1 MSGEGLSMVTPYS
14 GLFTKGV
21 DMRLVDPCRQ
31 GRRALLAIAISL
43 LTVGGAG
50 AEAAAPI
57 LPKAMVA
64 AANPEAVEAGL
75 AILRR
80 GGSALDAAV
89 AVQATLGLVE
99 PQSSGVGGGAFLSWY
114 DPKSRKVTAYDGRE
128 FAPAGATRDMFLKAD
143 GKPLSYGEAVL
154 SGRSAGAPGAVAMLY
169 LAHKDHGRL
178 AWSSLFAG
186 SEQLAESGFLIGPRL
201 VRWLNY
207 PLPQNT
213 APDVIAYFKRPDG
226 AALKAG
232 DRLKNPAYAQT
243 LRRIAAEGPNALLK
257 GGIAADIVA
266 RLARPPLPGTM
277 TLADLA
283 AYAPIREPALC
294 RPYRVWT
301 ICAPPAPSGGPA
313 TLEGL
318 GLLENTDIASRG
330 PTDPVAWS
338 ELAQAERLMY
348 ADDLRYIGDPA
359 FVTAPIDGL
368 LDRHYLADRAKSI
381 GDRAGPAPEPGHPA
395 GAPVRGPDA
404 TKEPGGTSSFVVVD
418 RWGGVVAMTT
428 TIESVFGDG
437 RMVDGFFLNN
447 QLTDFSFSP
456 LDKDGA
462 PAANAVGP
470 RKRPRSS
477 MSPVIILDKD
487 GRFVAAMG
495 SPGGL
500 AIPAYVLKGVVGSL
514 DWKLPL
520 TEVLALPNL
529 IAMGDRYIS
538 EPKRY
543 APGVVD
549 GLAARGIVLQ
559 SGFGAEDSGLHAVIA
574 RPGGLEGG
582 ADPRR
587 EGVARGCCE
596 PSPRQGSIGSPA
608 QRSGRRRGLH
618 NVTAPPGRRT

>member
-1 MSGEGLSMVTPYS
+1 
-14 GLFTKGV
+14 
-21 DMRLVDPCRQ
+21 MRLVTPLGLAVRSLL
-31 GRRALLAIAISL
+31 GLAAGLLAFGA
-43 LTVGGAG
+43 AG
-50 AEAAAPI
+50 AAPAPV

-75 AILRR
+75 AVLRR

-89 AVQATLGLVE
+89 AIQATLGLVE

-114 DPKSRKVTAYDGRE
+114 DPKTRKVTAYDGRE
-128 FAPAGATRDMFLKAD
+128 FAPAGASRDMFLKPD
-143 GKPLSYGEAVL
+143 GTPMSYAEAL
-154 SGRSAGAPGAVAMLY
+154 MSGRSAGTPGAIAMLY
-169 LAHKDHGRL
+169 MAHKDHGRL
-178 AWSSLFAG
+178 PWSALFDD
-186 SEQLAESGFLIGPRL
+186 SVKLAETGFLVGPRL
-201 VRWLNY
+201 VRWLAY
-207 PLPQNT
+207 PLPQK
-213 APDVIAYFKRPDG
+213 ASADVIGYFKEPDG
-226 AALKAG
+226 SALKAG
-232 DRLKNPAYAQT
+232 DRLKNPAYAET
-243 LRRIAAEGPNALLK
+243 LRLIAAKGPDALLK
-257 GGIAADIVA
+257 GRIAADIVA
-266 RLARPPLPGTM
+266 RLAREPLPGSM

-301 ICAPPAPSGGPA
+301 VCAPPAPSGGPA

-318 GLLENTDIASRG
+318 GLLENTDIATRG
-330 PTDPVAWS
+330 PTDPVAWF

-359 FVTAPIDGL
+359 FVKAPVDGL
-368 LDRHYLADRAKSI
+368 LDRGYLADRARLI
-381 GDRAGPAPEPGHPA
+381 GDTAGPAPAPGHPA

-404 TKEPGGTSSFVVVD
+404 TQEPGGTSSFVVVD
-418 RWGGVVAMTT
+418 RWGAVVAMTT
-428 TIESVFGDG
+428 TVESVFGDA

-456 LDKDGA
+456 FDKDGT
-462 PAANAVGP
+462 PAANAPAP

-477 MSPVIILDKD
+477 MSPIIILDKD

-495 SPGGL
+495 SPGGTS
-500 AIPAYVLKGVVGSL
+500 IPAYVLKGVVGAL

-520 TEVLALPNL
+520 PETLALPNL
-529 IAMGDRYIS
+529 IANGDRYIG
-538 EPKRY
+538 ETKRFPP
-543 APGVVD
+543 AVLA

-559 SGFGAEDSGLHAVIA
+559 AGFGAEDSGLHAVIA

-596 PSPRQGSIGSPA
+596 P
-608 QRSGRRRGLH
+608 
-618 NVTAPPGRRT
+618 